1 MADGIN
7 DEELFR
13 HLWRVYQNT
22 VDGRQKYGDV
32 TVLAEAAERMNWPGA
47 PEMGAAIAAILRNL
61 VAKEKTGTASKH
73 YRNVRHR
80 EIAGLARIH
89 RQAGLTAAESHK
101 RLEEIYG
108 TMTPDGVR
116 KIVERASEDND
127 TDR

>member
-22 VDGRQKYGDV
+22 IDGRQKFGDV

-47 PEMGAAIAAILRNL
+47 PEIGSAIAVILRDV

-89 RQAGLTAAESHK
+89 HQAGLTAAESHK

-108 TMTPDGVR
+108 TMTPDNVR
-116 KIVERASEDND
+116 KIVERASEEKEADK
-127 TDR
+127 